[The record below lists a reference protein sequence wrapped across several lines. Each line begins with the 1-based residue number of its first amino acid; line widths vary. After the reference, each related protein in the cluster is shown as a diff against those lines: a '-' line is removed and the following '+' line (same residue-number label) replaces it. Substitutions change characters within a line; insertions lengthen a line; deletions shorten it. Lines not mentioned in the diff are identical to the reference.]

1 MEVKSTTYVP
11 VLKWRTGEYQ
21 ALFRLADEAKDSI
34 VPLMIIPEI
43 EFDFEE
49 WAPKKT
55 VQEHV
60 APFGKRYK
68 DKWNMRP
75 AWLDLDPSLHAETM
89 DSGVSVV
96 AHVFSELRQ
105 FKAKAVP
112 VLSVEHKPGY
122 VSEIATIVKK
132 DGLGVAVRAR
142 LAHVMATDFNTKLTK
157 LISDAGVSAADVDF
171 FIDLNNPAYEPYE
184 VFAKALVSALGK
196 ITALKDFRS
205 FVMIGT
211 AFPES
216 MKDVSPPGANL
227 VRHDW
232 MFFKK
237 FISVLPVGVRTP
249 AYGEYTTVNP
259 AFAAAMDMRKIKPAG
274 KLVYTSKDA
283 WRILKGKAFRDN
295 RKQMH
300 DHCANLIKSG
310 AFRGSGYSVGDDFI
324 AKCAVKKVGPS
335 SLTKWKEVGINHHIM
350 QVLEDISSFG
360 GKP

>member
-1 MEVKSTTYVP
+1 MRVQSNTYVP

-21 ALFRLADEAKDSI
+21 ALFRLADSAKDSI
-34 VPLMIIPEI
+34 IPLMIIPEI

-55 VQEHV
+55 IQEHI

-68 DKWNMRP
+68 DKWSGRP
-75 AWLDLDPSLHAETM
+75 AWLDLDTSLHAEKM
-89 DSGVSVV
+89 DSGLTVA

-112 VLSVEHKPGY
+112 VVSVEHKPDY
-122 VSEIATIVKK
+122 VSEIAAIVKK
-132 DGLGVAVRAR
+132 DKLGVAVRAR
-142 LAHVMATDFNTKLTK
+142 LAHVIAADFNAKLTK
-157 LISDAGVSAADVDF
+157 LLANVGVSAGDVDF
-171 FIDLNNPAYEPYE
+171 FVDLNSPAYEPYE
-184 VFAKALVSALGK
+184 VFAKALVVALGK
-196 ITALKDFRS
+196 VAALNDFQS
-205 FVMIGT
+205 FIVIGT
-211 AFPES
+211 AFPQS

-227 VRHDW
+227 IRHDW
-232 MFFKK
+232 VFFKK
-237 FISVLPVGVRTP
+237 FISVLPASMRKP
-249 AYGEYTTVNP
+249 AYGDYTTVNP

-283 WRILKGKAFRDN
+283 WKILKGKAFREN

-300 DHCANLIKSG
+300 DHCDNLIKSG
-310 AFRGSGYSVGDDFI
+310 IFRGPAYSVGDDFI
-324 AKCAVKKVGPS
+324 AKCAVKKAGPS

-350 QVLEDISSFG
+350 HVLEDISSFG